1 MDANPAY
8 MSENNK
14 KILPVINNSSG
25 NIKKSVKSPYQEVKL
40 GCGCDSAS
48 CGGCAGSLGMKA
60 GSGKD
65 VVYRNVFSYLM
76 IVSVILL
83 VTYIV
88 KQLLTSM
95 LT

>member
-1 MDANPAY
+1 LDANPAY

-14 KILPVINNSSG
+14 KILPVINSSSG
-25 NIKKSVKSPYQEVKL
+25 NIKISAKSPYQEVKL

-48 CGGCAGSLGMKA
+48 CAGCAGSLGMKA
-60 GSGKD
+60 GSEKD
-65 VVYRNVFSYLM
+65 VVYRTVFSYLL

-83 VTYIV
+83 ATYIV
-88 KQLLTSM
+88 KQFLTSV

>member
-8 MSENNK
+8 MTESNK
-14 KILPVINNSSG
+14 KILPVINNSSV
-25 NIKKSVKSPYQEVKL
+25 NINKCSQNPYQEIKL
-40 GCGCDSAS
+40 GCGCDSACS
-48 CGGCAGSLGMKA
+48 GCAGALGMKA
-60 GSGKD
+60 GSEKD
-65 VVYRNVFSYLM
+65 VVYKNVSSYLL

-88 KQLLTSM
+88 KQLLISM

>member
-14 KILPVINNSSG
+14 KILPVINSSSG
-25 NIKKSVKSPYQEVKL
+25 NIKKSVKSPYQEIKL

-65 VVYRNVFSYLM
+65 VVYRTVFSYLL

-83 VTYIV
+83 ATYIV
-88 KQLLTSM
+88 KQFLTSV

>member
-8 MSENNK
+8 MSESNK
-14 KILPVINNSSG
+14 KILPVINNSSV
-25 NIKKSVKSPYQEVKL
+25 NIKKSAQSPYQEIKL
-40 GCGCDSAS
+40 GCGCDSACS
-48 CGGCAGSLGMKA
+48 GCAGALGMKA
-60 GSGKD
+60 GSEKD
-65 VVYRNVFSYLM
+65 VVYRNVSLYLT
-76 IVSVILL
+76 IISVILL

>member
-1 MDANPAY
+1 

-25 NIKKSVKSPYQEVKL
+25 NIKKSAQNSYQEVKL

-83 VTYIV
+83 ITYIV
-88 KQLLTSM
+88 KQFLTSM

>member
-1 MDANPAY
+1 

-14 KILPVINNSSG
+14 KILPVINSSSG
-25 NIKKSVKSPYQEVKL
+25 NINKSVKTPYQEVKL

-48 CGGCAGSLGMKA
+48 CAGCAGSLGMKA
-60 GSGKD
+60 GSGRD

-83 VTYIV
+83 ITYIV
-88 KQLLTSM
+88 KQFLTSM